1 MSKNVDE
8 STTRNGAPLL
18 GSAATSSTSPIRL
31 GGLRNAG
38 RVLNRLQLQ
47 VTRVAQPGAGNQSP
61 DQKGFW
67 RVSLPKNATM
77 SSTDRASA
85 GGGNSN
91 EVEEEIPRDGP
102 IASLQQEMMSYHEV
116 VLKKLVANGNIRL
129 ACQFAGCYEACQRLV
144 VNLILKHRNVSRQLL
159 NHIIHTWKLRTERG
173 HGLDIS
179 NYAPTHGSGA
189 GADRFLK
196 LPPNMPCEFVASP
209 DHMVRSLALLLSD
222 LGLSSE
228 ALGNTSF
235 SKDSVAGPI
244 SACDDSAAPA
254 SAGAATTSS
263 PASRL
268 AVLGM
273 DVEWRPIFDQES
285 TGKRPQ
291 AAILQLA
298 TRDRILVLDLREL
311 LFLQTFKEIHAGA
324 FPQSEKTS
332 AASDMLLQQGV
343 SLLRDL
349 FRNPTVFKVGTD
361 FQHDLDILRDS
372 FAGVDCFDELQRY
385 IDMTTLDAL
394 YHEVLVGRP
403 SKGGVSTSQPAKAP
417 DAPAKA
423 SVESEQSM
431 ANSEKT
437 VHPSDS
443 KHPAP
448 RTMEHDRSCYKE
460 KSFQGEPYLKKI
472 SKRIRRQQKKKKRK
486 SNFSSGGSK
495 AAPRA
500 RGLSAI
506 VREILGK
513 PLDKHE
519 QVSDW
524 ERRPLTKS
532 QMNYAALDA
541 VCQVMAFDRVVEAA
555 GMATDVSRLTTKT
568 LVAAT
573 PSSPAMTSLLAPSKP
588 CQMTAK
594 DQSQSGSLRVG
605 LPLAPSES
613 PHGPEHVKACLVSHE
628 KAVGRA
634 LPVYRVG
641 PTGLGRHSRVSVT
654 ITSNERGCAT
664 ESEPSTMCLLKNICI
679 VGPKDK
685 LFVIVARCSD
695 RIDFRL
701 LSHIVKEPRK
711 KLRLATADECVKVFG
726 YRPGAVPPVAHLADQ
741 VHVVIDA
748 MAAAAAETFPQGG
761 TGGGCGFPV
770 QLSPYQSGIISEPAP
785 ETSSFH
791 SKARSSDNE
800 FRFVCGAGHPQL
812 VFLATL
818 QELEILTGAICIANV
833 TDMKDF
839 FRSER
844 QRVAVSGGVGVGA
857 ANTEAVPHTSIV
869 GGTSPRPRFLADSMM
884 SRLGRWMRALGIDVE
899 IWEGERNFF
908 EIALAA
914 LQDQRILITRDHGL
928 ATWKDTQAVFVI
940 PTNDTKEALKAVLD
954 HFGLTFDESSFLTR
968 CGKCNGS
975 HLDFI
980 AKEKLANDP
989 RVPPKVFKRIDH
1001 FWECGTCHHVYWEG
1015 PKFFEAREMFESL
1028 CDAQGALRKSED
1040 KNDSNNAAPGMV
1052 PAPLIM
1058 EAIAELRHEQQ
1069 AGLESE
1075 KKP

>member
-1 MSKNVDE
+1 MNLFVFFFAE
-8 STTRNGAPLL
+8 
-18 GSAATSSTSPIRL
+18 
-31 GGLRNAG
+31 NA
-38 RVLNRLQLQ
+38 RCR
-47 VTRVAQPGAGNQSP
+47 AQ
-61 DQKGFW
+61 
-67 RVSLPKNATM
+67 
-77 SSTDRASA
+77 
-85 GGGNSN
+85 
-91 EVEEEIPRDGP
+91 
-102 IASLQQEMMSYHEV
+102 
-116 VLKKLVANGNIRL
+116 
-129 ACQFAGCYEACQRLV
+129 

-519 QVSDW
+519 QVLLLHNKFGLSCEFHPRADILPTSWCMLYVFQVSDW

-679 VGPKDK
+679 VGMIRNFDWITKAV
-685 LFVIVARCSD
+685 FVS
-695 RIDFRL
+695 
-701 LSHIVKEPRK
+701 
-711 KLRLATADECVKVFG
+711 
-726 YRPGAVPPVAHLADQ
+726 
-741 VHVVIDA
+741 VHTVVN
-748 MAAAAAETFPQGG
+748 
-761 TGGGCGFPV
+761 
-770 QLSPYQSGIISEPAP
+770 S
-785 ETSSFH
+785 
-791 SKARSSDNE
+791 
-800 FRFVCGAGHPQL
+800 
-812 VFLATL
+812 
-818 QELEILTGAICIANV
+818 
-833 TDMKDF
+833 
-839 FRSER
+839 
-844 QRVAVSGGVGVGA
+844 
-857 ANTEAVPHTSIV
+857 TSIV
-869 GGTSPRPRFLADSMM
+869 MP
-884 SRLGRWMRALGIDVE
+884 
-899 IWEGERNFF
+899 
-908 EIALAA
+908 
-914 LQDQRILITRDHGL
+914 
-928 ATWKDTQAVFVI
+928 
-940 PTNDTKEALKAVLD
+940 
-954 HFGLTFDESSFLTR
+954 
-968 CGKCNGS
+968 
-975 HLDFI
+975 
-980 AKEKLANDP
+980 
-989 RVPPKVFKRIDH
+989 
-1001 FWECGTCHHVYWEG
+1001 
-1015 PKFFEAREMFESL
+1015 
-1028 CDAQGALRKSED
+1028 
-1040 KNDSNNAAPGMV
+1040 
-1052 PAPLIM
+1052 
-1058 EAIAELRHEQQ
+1058 
-1069 AGLESE
+1069 
-1075 KKP
+1075 